1 MEVKRSPIVKFLILA
16 GIFLLPA
23 FFIVILNQGTPSFF
37 ELPYFGEHEIVKKE
51 VGGKMVNDTI
61 HYKVD
66 TFSFTDIDNNSITE
80 KDFDNKILIVN
91 FISGKC
97 PNDSLNVCPINF
109 MEFKRYVYDDFVN
122 DIDFDDVRIISHVLS
137 NNDTVADMRLMYDF
151 HNIEGNKW
159 IFVKGMENAFF
170 DMELGKGNPWLKA
183 DPFYG
188 NDKEAYIITL
198 LLDKER
204 HVRGKYVTAL
214 SPDITRISK
223 EIVLLLSE
231 EYHKKND

>member
-1 MEVKRSPIVKFLILA
+1 MQKNKIFKFLILA

-23 FFIVILNQGTPSFF
+23 FFIVILKQGTPSFS
-37 ELPYFGEHEIVKKE
+37 ELPYFGEYEIVQKE
-51 VGGKMVNDTI
+51 IGGEKVNDTI

-66 TFSFTDIDNNSITE
+66 RFTFTDVDDNIITE
-80 KDFDNKILIVN
+80 EDLQDKILIVN

-122 DIDFDDVRIISHVLS
+122 ETDFDDVRIVSHMVNS
-137 NNDTVADMRLMYDF
+137 NDTVADMQLMYKHHEIKGD
-151 HNIEGNKW
+151 KW

-170 DMELGKGNPWLKA
+170 DMDLGKGNPWKKEDA
-183 DPFYG
+183 FYG
-188 NDKEAYIITL
+188 NEKEAYIMTL

-223 EIVLLLSE
+223 EIVLLLRE
-231 EYHKKND
+231 EYFRKND

>member
-1 MEVKRSPIVKFLILA
+1 MESKKSPLIKVVILA

-23 FFIVILNQGTPSFF
+23 FFIVILNQGKPSFF
-37 ELPYFGEHEIVKKE
+37 KLPYFGKHEIVQTE
-51 VGGKMVNDTI
+51 VGGKLLNDTV
-61 HYKVD
+61 HYKVE
-66 TFSFTDIDNNSITE
+66 TFSFTDVDNNIVTE
-80 KDFDNKILIVN
+80 KDFEDKILIVN
-91 FISGKC
+91 FISGSC

-122 DIDFDDVRIISHVLS
+122 EEGFEDVRIISHLVNS
-137 NNDTVADMRLMYDF
+137 KDTIADMRLMYNHHEIKGD
-151 HNIEGNKW
+151 KW
-159 IFVKGMENAFF
+159 IFVKGTENAFF
-170 DMELGKGNPWLKA
+170 DMELGKGNPWLKK

-198 LLDKER
+198 LLDKDR

-223 EIVLLLSE
+223 EIVLLLRE
-231 EYHKKND
+231 EYFKNND

>member
-1 MEVKRSPIVKFLILA
+1 MQKNKIFKFIILA

-23 FFIVILNQGTPSFF
+23 FFIVILKQGTPSFS
-37 ELPYFGEHEIVKKE
+37 ELPYFGEYEIVQKE
-51 VGGKMVNDTI
+51 NDGEIVNDTI

-66 TFSFTDIDNNSITE
+66 TFTFTDADDNIITE
-80 KDFDNKILIVN
+80 EDLQDKILIVN

-122 DIDFDDVRIISHVLS
+122 ETDFDDVRIVSHMVNS
-137 NNDTVADMRLMYDF
+137 NDTVADIQLMYKHHEIKGD
-151 HNIEGNKW
+151 KW

-170 DMELGKGNPWLKA
+170 DMDLGKGNPWKKEDA
-183 DPFYG
+183 FYG
-188 NDKEAYIITL
+188 NEKEAYIMTL

-214 SPDITRISK
+214 SSDITRISK
-223 EIVLLLSE
+223 EIVLLLRE
-231 EYHKKND
+231 EYFKKND

>member
-1 MEVKRSPIVKFLILA
+1 MNKNKIFKFLILA

-23 FFIVILNQGTPSFF
+23 FFIVILKQGTPSFS
-37 ELPYFGEHEIVKKE
+37 ELPYFGEYEIVQIE
-51 VGGKMVNDTI
+51 LEGKMVNDTI

-66 TFSFTDIDNNSITE
+66 TFAFTDIDNNIITE
-80 KDFDNKILIVN
+80 EDFQDKILIVN

-97 PNDSLNVCPINF
+97 PSDSLNVCPINF

-122 DIDFDDVRIISHVLS
+122 DTDFDDVRILSHMVNS
-137 NNDTVADMRLMYDF
+137 NDTVADMHLMYNHHEIKGD
-151 HNIEGNKW
+151 KW

-170 DMELGKGNPWLKA
+170 DMDLGKGNPWEKG
-183 DPFYG
+183 DSFYG
-188 NDKEAYIITL
+188 NEKEAYVITL

-223 EIVLLLSE
+223 EIVLLLRE
-231 EYHKKND
+231 EYFKNND

>member
-1 MEVKRSPIVKFLILA
+1 MNKKKIFKFLILA

-23 FFIVILNQGTPSFF
+23 FFIVILKQGKPSFF
-37 ELPYFGEHEIVKKE
+37 ELPYFGQHEIVQKE
-51 VGGKMVNDTI
+51 AGGKMVNDTV

-66 TFSFTDIDNNSITE
+66 TFSFTDVDNNIITE
-80 KDFDNKILIVN
+80 KDFEDKILIVN

-97 PNDSLNVCPINF
+97 PNDSLIVCPINF

-122 DIDFDDVRIISHVLS
+122 DIDFDDVRILSHMVNS
-137 NNDTVADMRLMYDF
+137 NDTVADMHLMYKHHEIKGD
-151 HNIEGNKW
+151 KW

-170 DMELGKGNPWLKA
+170 DMELGKGNPWLKK

-198 LLDKER
+198 LLDKEL

-223 EIVLLLSE
+223 EIVLLLRE
-231 EYHKKND
+231 EYLKKND

>member
-1 MEVKRSPIVKFLILA
+1 MGSKKSPIIKFIILA

-23 FFIVILNQGTPSFF
+23 FFIVILKQGKPSFF
-37 ELPYFGEHEIVKKE
+37 ELPYFGEHEIVQKE

-66 TFSFTDIDNNSITE
+66 KFSFTDVDNNLVTE
-80 KDFDNKILIVN
+80 KDFEDKILVVN

-122 DIDFDDVRIISHVLS
+122 DEGFEDVRIISHVVNS
-137 NNDTVADMRLMYDF
+137 NDTVADMHLMYKHHEVKGD
-151 HNIEGNKW
+151 KW
-159 IFVKGMENAFF
+159 VFVKGEENAFF
-170 DMELGKGNPWLKA
+170 DMELGKGNPWLKEDA
-183 DPFYG
+183 FYG
-188 NDKEAYIITL
+188 NDREAYVLTL
-198 LLDKER
+198 LLDKNR

-223 EIVLLLSE
+223 EIVLLLRE
-231 EYHKKND
+231 EYLKKNE

>member
-1 MEVKRSPIVKFLILA
+1 MESKKSPIIKFIILA

-23 FFIVILNQGTPSFF
+23 FFIVILKQGKPSFF
-37 ELPYFGEHEIVKKE
+37 ELPYFGEHEIVQKE
-51 VGGKMVNDTI
+51 VGGKIVNDTI

-66 TFSFTDIDNNSITE
+66 KFSFTDADNNLLTE
-80 KDFDNKILIVN
+80 KDFENKILIVN

-122 DIDFDDVRIISHVLS
+122 EEGFEDVRIISHVVNS
-137 NNDTVADMRLMYDF
+137 NDTVADMNLMYKHHEVKGD
-151 HNIEGNKW
+151 KW
-159 IFVKGMENAFF
+159 IFVKGMKNAFF
-170 DMELGKGNPWLKA
+170 DMELGKGNPWLKE

-223 EIVLLLSE
+223 EIVLLLRE
-231 EYHKKND
+231 EYLKKND

>member
-1 MEVKRSPIVKFLILA
+1 MLK
-16 GIFLLPA
+16 
-23 FFIVILNQGTPSFF
+23 QGTPSFF
-37 ELPYFGEHEIVKKE
+37 ELPYFGEHRVIQKE
-51 VGGKMVNDTI
+51 FEGKMVNDTI

-66 TFSFTDIDNNSITE
+66 TFSFTDVDNNIVTE
-80 KDFDNKILIVN
+80 KDFEDKILIVN

-97 PNDSLNVCPINF
+97 PNDSLTVCPINF

-122 DIDFDDVRIISHVLS
+122 DIHFDDVRILSHMVNS
-137 NNDTVADMRLMYDF
+137 NDTVADMHLMYKHHEINGD
-151 HNIEGNKW
+151 KW

-170 DMELGKGNPWLKA
+170 DMELGKGNPWLRK

-223 EIVLLLSE
+223 EIVLLLRE
-231 EYHKKND
+231 EYFKKND

>member
-1 MEVKRSPIVKFLILA
+1 MNKNKIFKFSILA

-23 FFIVILNQGTPSFF
+23 FFIVILKQGTPSFS
-37 ELPYFGEHEIVKKE
+37 ELPYFGEHEIVQKE
-51 VGGKMVNDTI
+51 IGGKLVNDTI

-66 TFSFTDIDNNSITE
+66 TFTFTDVDGNVITE
-80 KDFDNKILIVN
+80 EDFTDKILIVN

-97 PNDSLNVCPINF
+97 PNDSLNVCPVNF

-122 DIDFDDVRIISHVLS
+122 DTDFDDVRILSHMVNS
-137 NNDTVADMRLMYDF
+137 NDTVADMHLMYKHHEIKGD
-151 HNIEGNKW
+151 KW

-170 DMELGKGNPWLKA
+170 DMELGKGNPWKKG
-183 DPFYG
+183 DSFYG
-188 NDKEAYIITL
+188 NEKEAYIITL

-223 EIVLLLSE
+223 EIVLLLRE
-231 EYHKKND
+231 EYLKKND

>member
-1 MEVKRSPIVKFLILA
+1 MQKNKIFKFLILA

-23 FFIVILNQGTPSFF
+23 FFIVILKQGTPSFS
-37 ELPYFGEHEIVKKE
+37 ELPYFGEYEIVQKE
-51 VGGKMVNDTI
+51 IGGEKVNDTI

-66 TFSFTDIDNNSITE
+66 RFAFTDADDNIITE
-80 KDFDNKILIVN
+80 EDLQDKILIVN

-122 DIDFDDVRIISHVLS
+122 ETDFDDVRIVSHMVNS
-137 NNDTVADMRLMYDF
+137 NDTVADIQLMYKHHEIKGD
-151 HNIEGNKW
+151 KW

-170 DMELGKGNPWLKA
+170 DMDLGKGNPWKKEDA
-183 DPFYG
+183 FYG
-188 NDKEAYIITL
+188 NEKEAYIMTL

-214 SPDITRISK
+214 SSDITRISK
-223 EIVLLLSE
+223 EIVLLLRE
-231 EYHKKND
+231 EYFKKND

>member
-1 MEVKRSPIVKFLILA
+1 MQKNKIFKFLILA

-23 FFIVILNQGTPSFF
+23 FFIVILKQGTPSFS
-37 ELPYFGEHEIVKKE
+37 ELPYFGKHEIVQKDI
-51 VGGKMVNDTI
+51 GGKMVNDTI

-66 TFSFTDIDNNSITE
+66 TFAFTDADDNIITE
-80 KDFDNKILIVN
+80 EDLQDKILIVN

-122 DIDFDDVRIISHVLS
+122 ETDFDDVRIVSHMVNS
-137 NNDTVADMRLMYDF
+137 NDTVADMQLMYKHHEIKGD
-151 HNIEGNKW
+151 KW

-170 DMELGKGNPWLKA
+170 DMDLGKGNPWKKEDA
-183 DPFYG
+183 FYG
-188 NDKEAYIITL
+188 NEKEAYIMTL

-214 SPDITRISK
+214 SSDITRISK
-223 EIVLLLSE
+223 EIVLLLRE
-231 EYHKKND
+231 EYFKRND

>member
-1 MEVKRSPIVKFLILA
+1 MNNKKSPIIKFIIIA

-37 ELPYFGEHEIVKKE
+37 ELPYFGEHEIVQKE
-51 VGGKMVNDTI
+51 IDGKMVNDTI

-66 TFSFTDIDNNSITE
+66 EFSFTDVNNNLVTQD
-80 KDFDNKILIVN
+80 DFEDKILIVN

-122 DIDFDDVRIISHVLS
+122 DKNFDDVRIISHVVNS
-137 NNDTVADMRLMYDF
+137 NDTIADMRLMYKY
-151 HNIEGNKW
+151 HEIKGNKW
-159 IFVKGMENAFF
+159 VFVKGMENAFF
-170 DMELGKGNPWLKA
+170 NMELGKGNPWLKK
-183 DPFYG
+183 DSFYG
-188 NDKEAYIITL
+188 NEREAYVITL

-223 EIVLLLSE
+223 EIVLLLRE
-231 EYHKKND
+231 EYLKENE

>member
-1 MEVKRSPIVKFLILA
+1 MQKNKIFKFLILA

-23 FFIVILNQGTPSFF
+23 FFIVILKQGTPSFS
-37 ELPYFGEHEIVKKE
+37 ELPYFGEYEIVQKE
-51 VGGKMVNDTI
+51 IGDEIVNDTI

-66 TFSFTDIDNNSITE
+66 TFTFTDADDNIITE
-80 KDFDNKILIVN
+80 EDLQDKILIVN

-122 DIDFDDVRIISHVLS
+122 ETDFDDVRILSHMVNS
-137 NNDTVADMRLMYDF
+137 NDTVADMQLMYKHHEIKGD
-151 HNIEGNKW
+151 KW

-170 DMELGKGNPWLKA
+170 DMDLGKGNPWKKEDA
-183 DPFYG
+183 FYG
-188 NDKEAYIITL
+188 NEKEAYVMTL

-223 EIVLLLSE
+223 EIVLLLRE
-231 EYHKKND
+231 EYIKKND

>member
-1 MEVKRSPIVKFLILA
+1 MQKNKIFKFLILA

-23 FFIVILNQGTPSFF
+23 FFIVILKQGTPSFS
-37 ELPYFGEHEIVKKE
+37 ELPYFGEYEIVQKE
-51 VGGKMVNDTI
+51 IGGEKVNDTI

-66 TFSFTDIDNNSITE
+66 RFAFTDADDNIITE
-80 KDFDNKILIVN
+80 EDLQDKILIVN

-122 DIDFDDVRIISHVLS
+122 ETDFDDVRIVSHMVNS
-137 NNDTVADMRLMYDF
+137 NDTVADIQLMYKHHEIKGD
-151 HNIEGNKW
+151 KW

-170 DMELGKGNPWLKA
+170 DMDLGKGNPWKKEDA
-183 DPFYG
+183 FYG
-188 NDKEAYIITL
+188 NEKEAYIMTL

-214 SPDITRISK
+214 SSDITRISK
-223 EIVLLLSE
+223 EIVLLLRE
-231 EYHKKND
+231 EYFKRND

>member
-1 MEVKRSPIVKFLILA
+1 MQKNKIFKFLILA

-23 FFIVILNQGTPSFF
+23 FFIVILKQGTPSFS
-37 ELPYFGEHEIVKKE
+37 ELPYFGEYEIVQKE
-51 VGGKMVNDTI
+51 IGGEKVNDTI

-66 TFSFTDIDNNSITE
+66 RFAFTDADDNIITE
-80 KDFDNKILIVN
+80 EDLQDKILIVN

-122 DIDFDDVRIISHVLS
+122 ETDFDDVRIVSHMVNS
-137 NNDTVADMRLMYDF
+137 NDTAADIQLMYKHHEIKGD
-151 HNIEGNKW
+151 KW

-170 DMELGKGNPWLKA
+170 DMDLGKGNPWKKEDA
-183 DPFYG
+183 FYG
-188 NDKEAYIITL
+188 NEKEAYIMTL

-214 SPDITRISK
+214 SSDITRISK
-223 EIVLLLSE
+223 EIVLLLRE
-231 EYHKKND
+231 EYFKKND